1 MMNTFTVHIL
11 AADRA
16 LYEGECES
24 LVIPTPWG
32 QYGILAHHCKAICA
46 IKAGLLTY
54 RAPGDSDKYAAV
66 SDGLV
71 KIENNDVLV
80 LVDTAER
87 PEEIDI
93 NKAKAKADAAK
104 EAMLQ
109 KRSIREYHEAQ
120 ATLARALSRMDVHKK
135 HFE

>member
-1 MMNTFTVHIL
+1 MSSFTVHIL
-11 AADRA
+11 AADKV
-16 LYEGECES
+16 LYEGDCES
-24 LVIPTPWG
+24 LIIPTPWG

-46 IKAGLLTY
+46 IVSGRLTY
-54 RAPGDSDKYAAV
+54 KLPGGEVKYAAV

-87 PEEIDI
+87 PEEIDVKRARLI
-93 NKAKAKADAAK
+93 ADEAK

-109 KRSIREYHEAQ
+109 KRSIREYKEAE
-120 ATLARALSRMDVHKK
+120 AAFARAVSRMDVHKK
-135 HFE
+135 TYN

>member
-1 MMNTFTVHIL
+1 MDTFKVHIL
-11 AADRA
+11 AADKTV
-16 LYEGECES
+16 YEGDCES
-24 LVIPTPWG
+24 LIIPTPWG

-46 IKAGLLTY
+46 IVAGTLMY
-54 RAPGDSDKYAAV
+54 RVPGENNQYAAV

-71 KIENNDVLV
+71 KIKDNDVLV

-93 NKAKAKADAAK
+93 NKARLAADEAR

-109 KRSIREYHEAQ
+109 KRSIKEYREAQ
-120 ATLARALSRMDVHKK
+120 ATLARAISRMDVHKK
-135 HFE
+135 YFE

>member
-1 MMNTFTVHIL
+1 MNTFTCHIL
-11 AADRA
+11 AADKI
-16 LYEGECES
+16 LYEGDCES

-32 QYGILAHHCKAICA
+32 QYGILANHCRAVCA
-46 IKAGLLTY
+46 IVSGMLSY
-54 RAPGDSDKYAAV
+54 RIPGGDTQYAAV
-66 SDGLV
+66 SEGLV
-71 KIENNDVLV
+71 KIKDNDVLI

-93 NKAKAKADAAK
+93 NKVRLAADEAR

-109 KRSIREYHEAQ
+109 KRSIREYREAQ
-120 ATLARALSRMDVHKK
+120 AALARAISRMDLHKK

>member
-1 MMNTFTVHIL
+1 MSTFTVHIL
-11 AADRA
+11 AADKV

-24 LVIPTPWG
+24 MIIPTPWG

-46 IKAGLLTY
+46 IVAGRLTY
-54 RAPGDSDKYAAV
+54 KIPGEKEKYASV

-71 KIENNDVLV
+71 KIEDNDVLV

-93 NKAKAKADAAK
+93 NKARRIADASK

-109 KRSIREYHEAQ
+109 KKSIEEYRQAQ
-120 ATLARALSRMDVHKK
+120 ATLARALSRIDVHKK
-135 HFE
+135 SFD

>member
-1 MMNTFTVHIL
+1 MSSFTVHIL
-11 AADRA
+11 AADKV
-16 LYEGECES
+16 LYEGDCES
-24 LVIPTPWG
+24 LIIPTPWG

-46 IKAGLLTY
+46 IVAGRLTY
-54 RAPGDSDKYAAV
+54 RVPGGEDLYAAV

-71 KIENNDVLV
+71 KIEDNDVLI

-93 NKAKAKADAAK
+93 NNVRRAAEASR

-109 KRSIREYHEAQ
+109 KRSIREYREAQ

>member
-1 MMNTFTVHIL
+1 MSGFTVHIL
-11 AADRA
+11 AADKV
-16 LYEGECES
+16 LYEGDCES
-24 LVIPTPWG
+24 LIIPTPWG

-46 IKAGLLTY
+46 IVAGRLTY
-54 RAPGDSDKYAAV
+54 RVPGGEDRYAAV

-71 KIENNDVLV
+71 KIEDNDVLI

-93 NKAKAKADAAK
+93 NNVRRAAEASR

-109 KRSIREYHEAQ
+109 KRSIREYREAQ

-135 HFE
+135 YFE

>member
-1 MMNTFTVHIL
+1 MSVFTVHIL
-11 AADRA
+11 AADKV

-24 LVIPTPWG
+24 LIIPTPWG

-46 IKAGLLTY
+46 VVAGRLTY
-54 RAPGDSDKYAAV
+54 RIPGGKNQYAAV

-71 KIENNDVLV
+71 KIEDNDVLV
-80 LVDTAER
+80 LVDTAES

-93 NKAKAKADAAK
+93 NKARAAADEMK
-104 EAMLQ
+104 EALLQ
-109 KRSIREYHEAQ
+109 KKSIREYREAQ
-120 ATLARALSRMDVHKK
+120 ATLARAISRIDVHKK

>member
-1 MMNTFTVHIL
+1 MSSFTVHIL
-11 AADRA
+11 AADKV
-16 LYEGECES
+16 LYEGDCES
-24 LVIPTPWG
+24 LIIPTPWG

-46 IKAGLLTY
+46 IVAGRLTY
-54 RAPGDSDKYAAV
+54 RVPGGEDRYAAV

-71 KIENNDVLV
+71 KIEDNDVLI

-93 NKAKAKADAAK
+93 NNVLRAADASR

-109 KRSIREYHEAQ
+109 KRSIREYREAQ

>member
-1 MMNTFTVHIL
+1 MSTFTVHIL
-11 AADRA
+11 AADKV

-24 LVIPTPWG
+24 MIIPTPWG

-46 IKAGLLTY
+46 IVAGRLTY
-54 RAPGDSDKYAAV
+54 KIPGKKEKYAAV

-71 KIENNDVLV
+71 KIEDNDVLV

-93 NKAKAKADAAK
+93 NKARRIADASR

-109 KRSIREYHEAQ
+109 KKSIEEYRQAQ
-120 ATLARALSRMDVHKK
+120 ATLARALSRIDVHKK
-135 HFE
+135 SLN

>member
-1 MMNTFTVHIL
+1 MSTFNVHIL
-11 AADRA
+11 AADKV

-24 LVIPTPWG
+24 MMIPTPWG

-46 IKAGLLTY
+46 IVAGRLTY
-54 RAPGDSDKYAAV
+54 KIPGEKEKYASV

-71 KIENNDVLV
+71 KIEDNDVLV

-93 NKAKAKADAAK
+93 NKARRIADASK

-109 KRSIREYHEAQ
+109 RQSIAEYRQAQ
-120 ATLARALSRMDVHKK
+120 ATLARALSRIDVHKK
-135 HFE
+135 TFN

>member
-1 MMNTFTVHIL
+1 MSTFTVHIL
-11 AADRA
+11 AADKV

-24 LVIPTPWG
+24 IIIPTPWG

-46 IKAGLLTY
+46 IVAGRLTY
-54 RAPGDSDKYAAV
+54 RTPGEKERYAAV

-71 KIENNDVLV
+71 KIENNDVFV

-93 NKAKAKADAAK
+93 NKARRIADASK

-109 KRSIREYHEAQ
+109 KKSIEEYRQAQ
-120 ATLARALSRMDVHKK
+120 ATLARALSRIDVHKK
-135 HFE
+135 SFD

>member
-1 MMNTFTVHIL
+1 MSSFTVHIL
-11 AADRA
+11 AADKV
-16 LYEGECES
+16 LYEGDCES
-24 LVIPTPWG
+24 LIVPTPWG

-46 IKAGLLTY
+46 IVAGRLTY
-54 RAPGDSDKYAAV
+54 RVPGGEDLYAAV

-71 KIENNDVLV
+71 KIEDNDVLI
-80 LVDTAER
+80 LVGTAER

-93 NKAKAKADAAK
+93 NNVRRAAEASR

-109 KRSIREYHEAQ
+109 KRSIREYREAQ

>member
-1 MMNTFTVHIL
+1 MSSFTIHIL
-11 AADRA
+11 AADKV
-16 LYEGECES
+16 LYEGKCES
-24 LVIPTPWG
+24 LIIPTPWG

-46 IKAGLLTY
+46 IVAGRLTY
-54 RAPGDSDKYAAV
+54 RVPGEKERYAAV

-71 KIENNDVLV
+71 KIEDNDVLI

-87 PEEIDI
+87 PEDIDI
-93 NKAKAKADAAK
+93 NKVKAAADEAK

-135 HFE
+135 SVE

>member
-1 MMNTFTVHIL
+1 MSSFTVHIL
-11 AADRA
+11 AADKV
-16 LYEGECES
+16 LYEGDCES
-24 LVIPTPWG
+24 LIVPTPWG

-46 IKAGLLTY
+46 IVAGRLTY
-54 RAPGDSDKYAAV
+54 RVPGGEDLYAAV

-71 KIENNDVLV
+71 KIEDNDVLI

-93 NKAKAKADAAK
+93 NNVRRAAEASR

-109 KRSIREYHEAQ
+109 RRSIREYREAQ

>member
-1 MMNTFTVHIL
+1 MSTFTVHIL
-11 AADRA
+11 AADKV

-32 QYGILAHHCKAICA
+32 QYGVLAHHCKAICA
-46 IKAGLLTY
+46 IVAGRLTY
-54 RAPGDSDKYAAV
+54 RVPGEKEQYAAV
-66 SDGLV
+66 SDGLA
-71 KIENNDVLV
+71 KIGDNDVLI

-93 NKAKAKADAAK
+93 NKVRLAADASR

-109 KRSIREYHEAQ
+109 KRSMHEYRQAQ
-120 ATLARALSRMDVHKK
+120 ATLARAISRMDVHKK
-135 HFE
+135 YTE

>member
-11 AADRA
+11 AADKA

-24 LVIPTPWG
+24 LIIPTPWG

-46 IKAGLLTY
+46 IKAGQLTY
-54 RAPGDSDKYAAV
+54 RAPGENDKYAAV

-71 KIENNDVLV
+71 KIEDNDVLI

-93 NKAKAKADAAK
+93 NKVKEAADAAK

-109 KRSIREYHEAQ
+109 KRSIREYREAQ

>member
-1 MMNTFTVHIL
+1 MNSFTVHIL
-11 AADRA
+11 AADKV

-32 QYGILAHHCKAICA
+32 QYGILANHCKAICA
-46 IKAGLLTY
+46 VVAGRLTY
-54 RAPGDSDKYAAV
+54 RVAGGKNQYAAV

-71 KIENNDVLV
+71 KIDNNDVLI

-87 PEEIDI
+87 PEEIDV
-93 NKAKAKADAAK
+93 NKARLLADASK

-109 KRSIREYHEAQ
+109 KRSVREYYEAQ
-120 ATLARALSRMDVHKK
+120 ATLARAMSRIDVHKK
-135 HFE
+135 HYE

>member
-1 MMNTFTVHIL
+1 MNSFTVHIL
-11 AADRA
+11 AADKV
-16 LYEGECES
+16 LYEGDCES

-46 IKAGLLTY
+46 IKAGQLTY
-54 RAPGDSDKYAAV
+54 RAPGGEDKYAAV

-71 KIENNDVLV
+71 KIENNDVLI

-93 NKAKAKADAAK
+93 NKVRAASDAAR

-109 KRSIREYHEAQ
+109 KRSIREYREAQ

>member
-1 MMNTFTVHIL
+1 MSSFTVHIL
-11 AADRA
+11 AAGRV

-24 LVIPTPWG
+24 LIIPTPWG
-32 QYGILAHHCKAICA
+32 QYGILANHCKAICA
-46 IKAGLLTY
+46 IMSGQLTY
-54 RAPGDSDKYAAV
+54 RAPGGENKYAAV

-71 KIENNDVLV
+71 KIADNDVLV

-93 NKAKAKADAAK
+93 NKAKAESDAAR

-109 KRSIREYHEAQ
+109 KRSIREYREAQ

>member
-1 MMNTFTVHIL
+1 MSAFTVHIL
-11 AADRA
+11 ASDKV

-24 LVIPTPWG
+24 LIIPTPWG

-46 IKAGLLTY
+46 VVAGRLTY
-54 RAPGDSDKYAAV
+54 RVPGGKDRYAAV

-71 KIENNDVLV
+71 KIEDNDVLV

-93 NKAKAKADAAK
+93 IKARQTADEMK

-120 ATLARALSRMDVHKK
+120 ATLARAISRMDVHKK

>member
-1 MMNTFTVHIL
+1 MSSFTVHIL
-11 AADRA
+11 AADKV
-16 LYEGECES
+16 LYEGDCES
-24 LVIPTPWG
+24 LIIPTPWG

-46 IKAGLLTY
+46 IVAGRLTY
-54 RAPGDSDKYAAV
+54 RVPGGKDRYAAV

-71 KIENNDVLV
+71 KIENNDVLI

-93 NKAKAKADAAK
+93 NNVRRMADASR

-109 KRSIREYHEAQ
+109 KRSMREYREAQ
-120 ATLARALSRMDVHKK
+120 AALARALSRMDVHKK
-135 HFE
+135 SFQ

>member
-1 MMNTFTVHIL
+1 MSVFTVHIL
-11 AADRA
+11 AADKV

-24 LVIPTPWG
+24 LIIPTPWG

-46 IKAGLLTY
+46 IVAGRLTY
-54 RAPGDSDKYAAV
+54 RVPGGKDKYAAV

-93 NKAKAKADAAK
+93 NRARAATEASK
-104 EAMLQ
+104 EAILQ
-109 KRSIREYHEAQ
+109 KKSIREYREAQ
-120 ATLARALSRMDVHKK
+120 ASLARALSRIDVHNK
-135 HFE
+135 HYN

>member
-1 MMNTFTVHIL
+1 MNSFTVHIL
-11 AADRA
+11 AADKV
-16 LYEGECES
+16 LYEGDCES

-46 IKAGLLTY
+46 IKAGQLTY
-54 RAPGDSDKYAAV
+54 RTPGGEDKYAAV

-71 KIENNDVLV
+71 KIENNDVLI

-93 NKAKAKADAAK
+93 NKVRAASDAAR

-109 KRSIREYHEAQ
+109 KRSIREYREAQ

-135 HFE
+135 HFD

>member
-1 MMNTFTVHIL
+1 MSSFTVHIL
-11 AADRA
+11 AADKV
-16 LYEGECES
+16 LYEGDCES
-24 LVIPTPWG
+24 LIIPTPWG

-46 IKAGLLTY
+46 IVAGRLTY
-54 RAPGDSDKYAAV
+54 RVPGGEDRYAAV

-71 KIENNDVLV
+71 KIEDNDVLI

-93 NKAKAKADAAK
+93 NNVRRAAEASR

-109 KRSIREYHEAQ
+109 KRSIREYREAQ

-135 HFE
+135 YFE